1 MIDVTALDN
10 QLFLF
15 IQQFTGNR
23 IIDFFFLAAAET
35 LALLVPVA
43 LIYLW
48 FDSTEGRRDS
58 LFTFAAT
65 ISGIAATYVLGLL
78 YFHHQ
83 PFYAYDTII
92 SGRELNN
99 AFASQH
105 TATMFSV
112 FWSFLY
118 LKRRK
123 LAWLFG
129 LTGLLT
135 GFGRVFVGLHYPLD
149 ILGGILS
156 GLIGLSAAVL
166 IFRLLEAEI
175 DRLIELSYTVE
186 GKGRELLNKMFE

>member
-1 MIDVTALDN
+1 MIDVAALDN
-10 QLFLF
+10 QLFVF

-23 IIDFFFLAAAET
+23 VIDFFFLAAAET
-35 LALLVPVA
+35 VVLLVPMV
-43 LIYLW
+43 LVYLW
-48 FDSTEGRRDS
+48 FDSAEGRRDS

-65 ISGIAATYVLGLL
+65 VTGIAATYLLGLL

-83 PFYAYDTII
+83 PFHVYDTIV

-123 LAWLFG
+123 LAWVFG
-129 LTGLLT
+129 TTGLLT

-156 GLIGLSAAVL
+156 GLIGVL
-166 IFRLLEAEI
+166 VLHVIWDPLKPVINE
-175 DRLIELSYTVE
+175 LIEKSYMVE
-186 GKGRELLNKMFE
+186 EKIYGLFSR